1 MKQNPKKRDFIQCEM
16 GELCFGTTT
25 SPTSTNGDVTIKWL
39 KEKEGE
45 TLETGAREY
54 QREKVASL
62 DFKQSLLLTIL
73 LKGYAKIPQ
82 IHIRVSK
89 RGKAFYYELVD
100 GQQRVT
106 SILGFLKGEYNLPSK
121 LVVDGC
127 DVGGFSAEKLRQ
139 EYPNLYNKILDYRIL
154 CGWYEN
160 MDDEMTADLFINV
173 LNKVNTMKQQEIRN
187 AVRGFLST
195 YIRNTARF
203 EKHNLFTT
211 IQTDGSKPQKSLLH
225 FSKSFSLKG
234 RMEVDEW
241 LSEIIYLYLNGFR
254 KGVQPAQLTDWIKKV
269 QAEAGDYSTQEKFKK
284 LKKEIDELL
293 DFSYKVITSV
303 SSDYKQRLTPML
315 SQMLILYGYSLK
327 SKYGKLQIDTYT
339 TKFFDVYKKWSDI
352 KTKIWVDYDMPNGT
366 PMKPFN
372 EMFGGKNSNAIG
384 GICKVLDMELAAD
397 LDSFGVIELDS
408 RETFSKGDILKKWYE
423 QDCKDYYTGLPLDE
437 DDFAGDH
444 YIPRSYGI
452 KRGGVTEY
460 HNLVVCH
467 HTINSQKLNI
477 HGDDFIKQFR
487 KEELV

>member
-1 MKQNPKKRDFIQCEM
+1 MKKDFIQCEIA
-16 GELCFGTTT
+16 EQCFGETE

-54 QREKVASL
+54 QREKVATL

-127 DVGGFSAEKLRQ
+127 DIGGFSAEKLRQ

-173 LNKVNTMKQQEIRN
+173 LNKVNTMKPQEIRN

-195 YIRNTARF
+195 YIRNTSRF
-203 EKHNLFTT
+203 EKHDLFTT
-211 IQTDGSKPQKSLLH
+211 IQTDGKKPQKSLLH

-241 LSEIIYLYLNGFR
+241 LSEVIYLYLNGFR

-269 QAEAGDYSTQEKFKK
+269 QAEAGDYSTEEKFKK
-284 LKKEIDELL
+284 LKKEIDDLL

-303 SSDYKQRLTPML
+303 SADYKQRLTPML
-315 SQMLILYGYSLK
+315 SQMLILYGNSLK

-339 TKFFDVYKKWSDI
+339 TKFFEVYKKWSDV
-352 KTKIWVDYDMPNGT
+352 KTKIWIDYEMPNGT

-384 GICKVLDMELAAD
+384 GICKVLDMELAED

-423 QDCKDYYTGLPLDE
+423 QDCKDYYTGLPLSEE
-437 DDFAGDH
+437 DVAGDH

-467 HTINSQKLNI
+467 HTINNQKLNI

>member
-1 MKQNPKKRDFIQCEM
+1 MKKDFIQCEIA
-16 GELCFGTTT
+16 ENCFGETE
-25 SPTSTNGDVTIKWL
+25 SPISTNGDVTIKWL

-62 DFKQSLLLTIL
+62 NFKQSLLLTIL

-89 RGKAFYYELVD
+89 RGKVYCYELVD

-106 SILGFLKGEYNLPSK
+106 SVLGFLKGEYNLPPK
-121 LVVDGC
+121 LVVDGFAI
-127 DVGGFSAEKLRQ
+127 GGYSAQKLRQ
-139 EYPNLYNKILDYRIL
+139 EHPNLYNKILDYRIL

-173 LNKVNTMKQQEIRN
+173 LNKVNSMKPQEIRN
-187 AVRGFLST
+187 AVRGFLSS

-203 EKHNLFTT
+203 EKHQLFTT
-211 IQTDGSKPQKSLLH
+211 IQIDGKNPQKSLLH
-225 FSKSFSLKG
+225 FSKSFTLNQ

-241 LSEIIYLYLNGFR
+241 LSELIFLSVNGFR
-254 KGVQPAQLTDWIKKV
+254 KGVQPSQLTEWVKKT
-269 QAEAGDYSTQEKFKK
+269 QAVGGDYSTEEKFKK
-284 LKKEIDELL
+284 LKKNIDDLL
-293 DFSYKVITSV
+293 DFSNKVITTV

-315 SQMLILYGYSLK
+315 SQILILYGYELK
-327 SKYGKLQIDTYT
+327 GKYGKLQIDTYT
-339 TKFFDVYKKWSDI
+339 TKFFEIFTKWSNPNL
-352 KTKIWVDYDMPNGT
+352 KLWVDYQMPNGN

-384 GICKVLDMELAAD
+384 GICSVLDMELKND
-397 LDSFGVIELDS
+397 LDSFGVIELDP

-437 DDFAGDH
+437 NDLAGDH
-444 YIPRSYGI
+444 YVPRSYGI

-467 HTINSQKLNI
+467 YTINNQKLNI
-477 HGDDFIKQFR
+477 HGDDFIKQFK